1 MAGTTG
7 GNGGAGGRMNLST
20 LLGVV
25 QLLVVVLGG
34 VVAFMEL
41 KGDVRVLAERIAHVS
56 EEVDRI
62 RSGLGIPELAA
73 R

>member
-1 MAGTTG
+1 VSTTG
-7 GNGGAGGRMNLST
+7 ANGGPGGRLNFNT
-20 LLGVV
+20 LLGLV

-41 KGDVRVLAERIAHVS
+41 KGDVRVLAERIANVS

-62 RSGLGIPELAA
+62 RSGLGLPDVAA